1 MLHMAKNV
9 YNHHTVAVVLAFPSN
24 TSDFDVF
31 ENAQSNVATGHT
43 EQLCFRDV
51 LAVLAMFMLLLNAD
65 SLCHCRRTGEI
76 VDQRTIE
83 LF

>member
-1 MLHMAKNV
+1 MLHMTKNV
-9 YNHHTVAVVLAFPSN
+9 YNHHTVAVVLAIPCN
-24 TSDFDVF
+24 TSDF